1 MINIQK
7 ARKNIENFLDLFMS
21 GSPKGYLYNGENT
34 RNFCKGFLETYQDY
48 YKTLEQAINDIF
60 TVTETSLYLEE
71 YKTMYG
77 LPNVLFPE
85 INTNED
91 AVFAISMMKASQ
103 YLFSKDDF
111 ENFLLLLG
119 YNVTFYKI
127 NNEILDNSGFN
138 YSFPI
143 SFSYGVNSKDK
154 YTYWIYVQE
163 GESTNPSTFNNL
175 GDAFDIDFIESE
187 NNLQKVKIILDYLKP
202 DYLIFQYITTYTKN
216 LYGL

>member
-1 MINIQK
+1 MPS
-7 ARKNIENFLDLFMS
+7 DS
-21 GSPKGYLYNGENT
+21 YNLT
-34 RNFCKGFLETYQDY
+34 D
-48 YKTLEQAINDIF
+48 
-60 TVTETSLYLEE
+60 
-71 YKTMYG
+71 
-77 LPNVLFPE
+77 

-103 YLFSKDDF
+103 HLFSKEDF

-119 YNVTFYKI
+119 YSVTFYKI

-138 YSFPI
+138 YGFPI

-154 YTYWIYVQE
+154 YTYWVYVEE
-163 GESTNPSTFNNL
+163 GQTADSSTFNNL
-175 GDAFDIDFIESE
+175 GDAFDIDFVESE
-187 NNLQKVKIILDYLKP
+187 NNLGKVKIILDYLKP